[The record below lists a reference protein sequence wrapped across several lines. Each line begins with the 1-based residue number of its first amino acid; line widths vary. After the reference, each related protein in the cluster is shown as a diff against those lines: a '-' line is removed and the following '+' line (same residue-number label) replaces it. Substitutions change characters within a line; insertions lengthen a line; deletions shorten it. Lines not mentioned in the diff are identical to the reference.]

1 MDIVTSVAAATAGDQ
16 CIEVREVVARVL
28 ASLMNQMVL
37 PEEKIARFVIPKMII
52 GTTTLAAA
60 DGKALSTT
68 RGPFSSDSVYSG
80 DHTETLCRYVVGVSA
95 NSPALSALTDAVMSF
110 VKQYVCNPVREETGS
125 SRGSDQL
132 RFGALSQLCNTVL
145 RDPKWRNDIPLADVF
160 FHFTGIGKRPAIPL
174 LDELDLDAFIS
185 SPLSVL
191 YDSLVSNEPGSLL
204 AAIEPDMHPVMW
216 VSPLSNLSYLEAI
229 SAVYIRILLSKLLGS
244 SSTPTDN
251 TASAAQERVKRCTQS
266 VLDSSIH
273 VDPFCTCAGTSIVFD
288 IIERL
293 SPYLDLSSKTQVA
306 LITDT
311 VDSILSPITEH
322 MDGIAAT
329 NRELKLKIEAA
340 VFRRVLGIRSTF
352 LLYSTQEV
360 RLAFCL
366 SFQRL
371 CSWDGF
377 WINALASVKEWVKD
391 GATVDWNLVE
401 VVLALC
407 YGEQVSVGEG
417 SHDIC
422 CKELLRIIAGLAL
435 AIARD
440 DPEGSTNDRSI
451 TPSDADACI
460 DEIQSRGTSALL
472 AHCSDKEVLER
483 LNSHRIAQLVNIF
496 SAVVTLLC
504 LTSTATFTATSTST
518 SIDKYPFFGR
528 AKCVPFGGDAESV
541 DMLLQRSS
549 RICED
554 TKDEGAKTELSMAVV
569 ALTILDQLR
578 SSVQGETSIVS
589 RSIEL
594 DIDASEEND
603 LANTAAAE
611 TVLEAATD
619 PVDSAVLSEDED
631 VAPITSPSNRSSS
644 EDNPKSEDSS
654 EIQSVG
660 RPGAEEA
667 TLQRLYGLL
676 EQLERGL
683 CDTNE
688 VGLDGLLAVQER
700 IFGIQQRL
708 CMSMKAKQHGVNGSR
723 LPFAD
728 DDSLRTDTAGT
739 GFDR

>member
-80 DHTETLCRYVVGVSA
+80 DHTETLCRYVVGISA
-95 NSPALSALTDAVMSF
+95 NSPVLSALTDAIINS
-110 VKQYVCNPVREETGS
+110 
-125 SRGSDQL
+125 GSDPL

-145 RDPKWRNDIPLADVF
+145 RDPKWRNDIPLANVF

-174 LDELDLDAFIS
+174 LDELDLHAFIS

-204 AAIEPDMHPVMW
+204 AAVKPDMCPVTW
-216 VSPLSNLSYLEAI
+216 VSSLQVLSYLEAI
-229 SAVYIRILLSKLLGS
+229 PAVYIRILLSKLLGS
-244 SSTPTDN
+244 SSIPT
-251 TASAAQERVKRCTQS
+251 E
-266 VLDSSIH
+266 
-273 VDPFCTCAGTSIVFD
+273 
-288 IIERL
+288 
-293 SPYLDLSSKTQVA
+293 
-306 LITDT
+306 
-311 VDSILSPITEH
+311 
-322 MDGIAAT
+322 
-329 NRELKLKIEAA
+329 
-340 VFRRVLGIRSTF
+340 ST
-352 LLYSTQEV
+352 
-360 RLAFCL
+360 
-366 SFQRL
+366 
-371 CSWDGF
+371 
-377 WINALASVKEWVKD
+377 
-391 GATVDWNLVE
+391 
-401 VVLALC
+401 
-407 YGEQVSVGEG
+407 
-417 SHDIC
+417 
-422 CKELLRIIAGLAL
+422 
-435 AIARD
+435 D

-451 TPSDADACI
+451 TPSDADTCI
-460 DEIQSRGTSALL
+460 DEIQSRGISALL
-472 AHCSDKEVLER
+472 AHCSDKKVLER

-496 SAVVTLLC
+496 SAIVSLLC
-504 LTSTATFTATSTST
+504 LSSTAPLA
-518 SIDKYPFFGR
+518 DRHFFSESV
-528 AKCVPFGGDAESV
+528 KCVPFGGDVESV

-594 DIDASEEND
+594 NIDASEEND
-603 LANTAAAE
+603 LANIAAAE
-611 TVLEAATD
+611 TVLED
-619 PVDSAVLSEDED
+619 LAVLSEDED
-631 VAPITSPSNRSSS
+631 VASITSPSKRSSP
-644 EDNPKSEDSS
+644 EDNPKSEDPS
-654 EIQSVG
+654 EIQSVS

-667 TLQRLYGLL
+667 TLQRLYGFL
-676 EQLERGL
+676 EQLEQGL

-688 VGLDGLLAVQER
+688 IGLDGLLAVQER

-708 CMSMKAKQHGVNGSR
+708 CVSMKAKQHIVNSSR

-728 DDSLRTDTAGT
+728 DDPLRTDTTGT
-739 GFDR
+739 GFDK